1 MQMNSSPFANMDQ
14 KKLDSLLQAVSQKL
28 GMPPEQLR
36 KELSE
41 GKFDAAL
48 KRMNSADAAKFS
60 QALQNPG
67 MVEKLM
73 STPQAQA
80 LYKKLTG
87 GK

>member
-1 MQMNSSPFANMDQ
+1 MNSSPFANMDQ

-28 GMPPEQLR
+28 GMPAEQLR

-41 GKFDAAL
+41 GKFDAAM
-48 KRMNSADAAKFS
+48 RSMNQAESAKFT
-60 QALQNPG
+60 QALQNPQ

>member
-1 MQMNSSPFANMDQ
+1 MNSSPFANMDQ
-14 KKLDSLLQAVSQKL
+14 KKLESLLQAVSQKL

-36 KELSE
+36 AELAA
-41 GKFDAAL
+41 GKFDAAM
-48 KRMNSADAAKFS
+48 KSMNQAEAAKFS
-60 QALQNPG
+60 QALQNPQ
-67 MVEKLM
+67 MVERLM